1 MKELSEYILEVSKE
15 TAKSAYTKATYE
27 IMDLTNKLTKVNF
40 SNDAM
45 VKKLQRRIR
54 QAVTFN
60 NYVEQLNNSMAAAC
74 PDALNSLIN
83 SWKTKGIK
91 VGKQTVTP
99 IFILL
104 KSVGSL

>member
-45 VKKLQRRIR
+45 VKK
-54 QAVTFN
+54 
-60 NYVEQLNNSMAAAC
+60 
-74 PDALNSLIN
+74 
-83 SWKTKGIK
+83 
-91 VGKQTVTP
+91 
-99 IFILL
+99 IL
-104 KSVGSL
+104 SAFRA